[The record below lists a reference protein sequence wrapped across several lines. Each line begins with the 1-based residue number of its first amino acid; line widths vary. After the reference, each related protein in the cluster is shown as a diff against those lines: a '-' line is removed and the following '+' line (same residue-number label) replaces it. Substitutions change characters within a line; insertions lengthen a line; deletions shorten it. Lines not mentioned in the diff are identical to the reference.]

1 MQDPARDGALPYDEA
16 VREWHEKRVDLW
28 ETTVETEL
36 ADGQVGGFLAWGDP
50 AFYDSTLRI
59 LEAVRTRGTFDF
71 DASRS
76 FQASAPFRPWPL
88 DTGSP
93 SPRSAGR

>member
-1 MQDPARDGALPYDEA
+1 MQDPARDGSQPYDEA

-28 ETTVETEL
+28 QTTVETEL

-50 AFYDSTLRI
+50 AFYDTHDC
-59 LEAVRTRGTFDF
+59 EF
-71 DASRS
+71 SRQCAPVGPLTSPSMS

-88 DTGSP
+88 DTGFL
-93 SPRSAGR
+93 SPRSVGR